1 MSETVGQLTL
11 TGTEAQN
18 EAVRSAALKAQTVL
32 GSRIQPITVVFR
44 ADMPRRVDGGPSF
57 GYARIGARRILLLDD
72 LEEDGYQ
79 PAKTLAHELCHFLDA
94 DWLTRSQRVE
104 IMALMTP
111 RPNGWSD
118 EVIAGKRHPYTGEP
132 FECFAVY
139 ASAAVFGYRR
149 PAYARLYDRKIA
161 ADKWQQLAAI
171 ALADQAAAQPE
182 PTEVEPS
189 PTPAD
194 LLAQAAAERDAALA
208 QVVQLKSAIGTA
220 YSALEAVK

>member
-1 MSETVGQLTL
+1 VSETVGQLTL

-161 ADKWQQLAAI
+161 AEQFDAWNLEGR
-171 ALADQAAAQPE
+171 LGFE
-182 PTEVEPS
+182 PRTRGLKVPCS
-189 PTPAD
+189 
-194 LLAQAAAERDAALA
+194 AAELPARIAILIAPSGRRRRSLCRSVGLA
-208 QVVQLKSAIGTA
+208 RVG
-220 YSALEAVK
+220 